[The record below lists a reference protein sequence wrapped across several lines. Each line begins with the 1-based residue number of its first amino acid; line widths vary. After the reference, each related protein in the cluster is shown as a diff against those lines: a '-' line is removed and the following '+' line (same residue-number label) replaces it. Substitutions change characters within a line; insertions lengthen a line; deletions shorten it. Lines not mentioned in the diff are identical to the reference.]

1 MHIYKLIPHDTK
13 IDFVG
18 NRFYTFAFSAFMLL
32 LSLVFFLYQG
42 VNFGVDFQGGL
53 VMEVRTQQMANL
65 AEMRSTLDGLKI
77 GEVALQ
83 EFGSDKDVLIRIPNS
98 TDNNMDTNVI
108 VDKVKTA
115 LGDNVEYRKVETIG
129 PKVGSELVENAI
141 YAVIISLV
149 AILIY
154 IWFRF
159 EWQFALCGIIALA
172 HDIVLLLG
180 LYAIFHYFEFNIN
193 TIVALLTTASYS
205 IHDSVVIYDR
215 IRENLRKLNNITLV
229 EVLNKSMNETLS
241 RTILTAFT
249 SFISLAVLC
258 AFGGK
263 VIFDFSFPILYGL
276 VFGTFSSI
284 CLSAPLLLY
293 TGLKFEGREIKTGL

>member
-1 MHIYKLIPHDTK
+1 MNIYKLIPHDTK

-18 NRFYTFAFSAFMLL
+18 HRFYTFGFSLFVLL
-32 LSLVFFLYQG
+32 LSVFFFFYQG
-42 VNFGVDFQGGL
+42 MNYGVDFQGGL
-53 VMEVRTQQMANL
+53 VMEVRTEKTADL
-65 AEMRSTLDGLKI
+65 STMRSSLDSLKI

-98 TDNNMDTNVI
+98 TDNNIDADTI
-108 VDKVKTA
+108 VEKVKSA

-129 PKVGSELVENAI
+129 PKVGEELVENAI
-141 YAVIISLV
+141 YAVIISLL

-159 EWQFALCGIIALA
+159 EWQFAICGIIALA
-172 HDIVLLLG
+172 NDIMVLLG

-205 IHDSVVIYDR
+205 IHDSVVIFDR
-215 IRENLRKLNNITLV
+215 IRENLRKYSNLTLV
-229 EVLNKSMNETLS
+229 EVLNRSMNETLS
-241 RTILTAFT
+241 RTVLTAFT

-258 AFGGK
+258 ALGGK

-284 CLSAPLLLY
+284 CISAPLLLY
-293 TGLKFEGREIKTGL
+293 TGLKFDGKEIKSGL

>member
-1 MHIYKLIPHDTK
+1 MNIYKLIPHDTK

-18 NRFYTFAFSAFMLL
+18 HRFYTFGFSFLALL
-32 LSLVFFLYQG
+32 LSIFFFFYQG
-42 VNFGVDFQGGL
+42 MNYGVDFQGGL
-53 VMEVRTQQMANL
+53 VMEVRTEKTADL
-65 AEMRSTLDGLKI
+65 SGMRSSLDSLKI

-83 EFGSDKDVLIRIPNS
+83 EFGSDRDVLIRIPNS
-98 TDNNMDTNVI
+98 TDNNIDADTI
-108 VDKVKTA
+108 VEKVKVA

-129 PKVGSELVENAI
+129 PKVGDELVENAI
-141 YAVIISLV
+141 YAVIISLF
-149 AILIY
+149 AILVY

-159 EWQFALCGIIALA
+159 EWQFAICGIVALA
-172 HDIVLLLG
+172 NDIVVLLG

-205 IHDSVVIYDR
+205 IHDSVVIFDR
-215 IRENLRKLNNITLV
+215 IRENLRKYSNWTLV
-229 EVLNKSMNETLS
+229 EILNKSMNETLS
-241 RTILTAFT
+241 RTVLTAFT

-258 AFGGK
+258 ALGGK

-284 CLSAPLLLY
+284 CISAPLLLY
-293 TGLKFEGREIKTGL
+293 TGLKFDGKEIKSGL

>member
-1 MHIYKLIPHDTK
+1 MQIYKLIPHDTK

-18 NRFYTFAFSAFMLL
+18 NRFYTFAFSLFMIL
-32 LSLVFFLYQG
+32 LSVFFFWYHG
-42 VNFGVDFQGGL
+42 MNYGVDFQGGL
-53 VMEVRTQQMANL
+53 VMEVRTEQAADL
-65 AEMRSTLDGLKI
+65 AKMRSVLDDLKI

-98 TDNNMDTNVI
+98 TDNNNDANVI
-108 VDKVKTA
+108 VDKVKIA

-141 YAVIISLV
+141 YAVIISLL

-159 EWQFALCGIIALA
+159 EWQFAICGIIALA
-172 HDIVLLLG
+172 HDIILLLG

-205 IHDSVVIYDR
+205 IHDSVVVYDR
-215 IRENLRKLNNITLV
+215 IRENLRKYNNITLV
-229 EVLNKSMNETLS
+229 EVLNRSMNETLS
-241 RTILTAFT
+241 RTVLTAFT

-293 TGLKFEGREIKTGL
+293 TGLKFDGRTIKTGL

>member
-1 MHIYKLIPHDTK
+1 MNIYKLIPHDTK

-18 NRFYTFAFSAFMLL
+18 HRFYTFGFSLFVLL
-32 LSLVFFLYQG
+32 LSVFFFFYQG
-42 VNFGVDFQGGL
+42 MNYGVDFQGGL
-53 VMEVRTQQMANL
+53 VMEVRTEKTADL
-65 AEMRSTLDGLKI
+65 SAMRSSLDSLKI

-83 EFGSDKDVLIRIPNS
+83 EFGSDRDVLIRIPNS
-98 TDNNMDTNVI
+98 TDNNIDADTI
-108 VDKVKTA
+108 VEKVKSA

-129 PKVGSELVENAI
+129 PKVGEELVENAI
-141 YAVIISLV
+141 YAVIISLL

-159 EWQFALCGIIALA
+159 EWQFAICGIIALA
-172 HDIVLLLG
+172 NDIMVLLG

-205 IHDSVVIYDR
+205 IHDSVVIFDR
-215 IRENLRKLNNITLV
+215 IRENLRKYSNLTLV
-229 EVLNKSMNETLS
+229 EVLNRSMNETLS
-241 RTILTAFT
+241 RTVLTAFT

-258 AFGGK
+258 ALGGK

-284 CLSAPLLLY
+284 CISAPLLLY
-293 TGLKFEGREIKTGL
+293 TGLKFDGKEIKSGL

>member
-13 IDFVG
+13 IDFIG

-53 VMEVRTQQMANL
+53 VMEVRTQQTANL
-65 AEMRSTLDGLKI
+65 AEMRSTLDDLKI

-108 VDKVKTA
+108 VDKVKAA

-141 YAVIISLV
+141 YAVIISLM

-159 EWQFALCGIIALA
+159 EWQFAVCGIIALA

-215 IRENLRKLNNITLV
+215 IRENLQRINNITLV

-293 TGLKFEGREIKTGL
+293 TGLKFEGREIKSGL